1 MTRDGQRITGGPRGP
16 YFSKIIEKGLRI
28 LTLFTPDVQ
37 ALTLK
42 DIALKTGI
50 NPTSTFRFV
59 ETLVQLGY
67 LRKDPASKQVKL
79 GPMALAMS
87 HNIARSFDLLQIVKP
102 LIDDAHAEFR
112 VTIDSALV
120 EDQRLVLLYRR
131 EARDTL
137 TLSLPLVSPHL
148 HCSALGKAYLGA
160 LSEKER
166 TRQVESLT
174 LVRRTANSA
183 TTKAGLL
190 ADLRRTRKRGY
201 AVCNEEYVL
210 GLVSIG
216 APLINANGDVLGAVS
231 FDTVSAQFS
240 VEEAERRFAPAVLRL
255 ARDIGA
261 LLPI

>member
-1 MTRDGQRITGGPRGP
+1 MTKDAQRSAGRPRGP

-28 LTLFTPDVQ
+28 LTLFTPEVP
-37 ALTLK
+37 ALSLK

-67 LRKDPASKQVKL
+67 LRKDPVSKQVKL
-79 GPMALAMS
+79 GPMALAVS

-102 LIDDAHAEFR
+102 LIDEAYATHQ

-120 EDQRLVLLYRR
+120 EDRNLVLLYRR

-137 TLSLPLVSPHL
+137 TMSLPLVSPHL
-148 HCSALGKAYLGA
+148 HCSAIGKAYLGA
-160 LSEKER
+160 LPEKDR
-166 TRQVESLT
+166 ARLVAGLT
-174 LVRRTANSA
+174 LVRRTPHSA

-190 ADLRRTRKRGY
+190 ADLRRTRQRGY
-201 AVCNEEYVL
+201 AVCNEEYAL
-210 GLVSIG
+210 GLISIG
-216 APLINANGDVLGAVS
+216 APLVNDSGAVLGAVS
-231 FDTVSAQFS
+231 FDTVTAQFTA
-240 VEEAERRFAPAVLRL
+240 EEAERRFAPAVLRL
-255 ARDIGA
+255 ARDIGS

>member
-1 MTRDGQRITGGPRGP
+1 MTKASKPGAGGGRNP

-28 LTLFTPDVQ
+28 LNLFTPETPT
-37 ALTLK
+37 LSLK
-42 DIALKTGI
+42 DITLKTRI

-67 LRKDPASKQVKL
+67 LRKDPATKLVKL

-87 HNIARSFDLLQIVKP
+87 HNIVRSFDILQIAKP
-102 LIDDAHAEFR
+102 LIDEAFARFN

-137 TLSLPLVSPHL
+137 TLALPFVSAHL

-160 LSEKER
+160 LPEKTCAR
-166 TRQVESLT
+166 TVEGLD
-174 LVRRTANSA
+174 LVRRTPNSQ

-190 ADLRRTRKRGY
+190 ADLRRTRAKGY

-216 APLINANGDVLGAVS
+216 APLVNANGEALGAVS
-231 FDTVSAQFS
+231 FDTATAQYT
-240 VEEAERRFAPAVLRL
+240 VEEAERRFAPAVLAL
-255 ARDIGA
+255 AREIGP